1 MKRFDY
7 EKILE
12 NNLRAYRRSIVFLV
26 ASSFVYVACFI
37 LAIFLSNYENR
48 TLMMVVFS
56 IILSLIGIEIVG
68 IIIYGLLENRRKIKQ
83 INLIFSSYLE
93 PLEGEI
99 VEIKGLINSSIG
111 RRGHEIIIKNDSLR
125 SVLYDPSFGEN
136 PFRVG
141 DKVKVEISESF
152 IVKYEVENA

>member
-7 EKILE
+7 EKVLE
-12 NNLRAYRRSIVFLV
+12 SNLRAYRRSVVFLV

-48 TLMMVVFS
+48 TLRMVVFS
-56 IILSLIGIEIVG
+56 IILSLIGFEMVE

-141 DKVKVEISESF
+141 DEVKVEISESC